1 MRFTLAQLEAFA
13 GIVRGGTF
21 HAAARQLHLT
31 QPTVSQ
37 RIRELEAAIGAPL
50 FLRQRPR
57 LKLTPEGH
65 ALLDFSRR
73 LLGTAGELA
82 AHFQTR
88 NPLKGVL
95 RLGVPATFA
104 HACMTDLLLRL
115 EQRYPDLKASVRV
128 QDSGTM
134 LKMLED
140 EELDVAILV
149 APIASPRLRHQLVG
163 QTELT
168 FFAAPGPRTRGALRA
183 ADLAPRHLMLT
194 PPPSRLLTTVMDWFA
209 AAGVTPARIST
220 CNDIKVAVETVANG
234 VAIGALPLSV
244 VHDAITRGQVRRL
257 TVAPALPA
265 HPVAI
270 CHQRARLGPGLEEVV
285 ELMRDLIAE
294 QRLYG

>member
-1 MRFTLAQLEAFA
+1 MRFTLAQLDAFA
-13 GIVRGGTF
+13 IIVRTGSF

-37 RIRELEAAIGAPL
+37 RIRELETAIGAPL
-50 FLRQRPR
+50 FVRQKPR
-57 LKLTPEGH
+57 IQLTAEGH
-65 ALLDFSRR
+65 ALVDFARR

-82 AHFQTR
+82 AHFRTR
-88 NPLKGVL
+88 NPLRGVL

-104 HACMTDLLLRL
+104 HACMTDFLLRM
-115 EQRYPDLKASVRV
+115 EQRYPELKASVRV
-128 QDSGTM
+128 NDSGTM

-149 APIASPRLRHQLVG
+149 APIISARIRQQAVG

-168 FFAAPGPRTRGALRA
+168 WFAHPGLRTRRALRP
-183 ADLAPRHLMLT
+183 ADLAPMHLMLT

-209 AAGVTPARIST
+209 ASGVTPTRIST

-234 VAIGALPLSV
+234 VAVGALPLSV
-244 VHDAITRGQVRRL
+244 VQDAIARGQVRRL
-257 TVAPALPA
+257 PVKPALPA

-270 CHQRARLGPGLEEVV
+270 CHQTARLGPGLEEVV
-285 ELMRDLIAE
+285 ELMRDLITE

>member
-1 MRFTLAQLEAFA
+1 MRFTLAQLDAFA
-13 GIVRGGTF
+13 IIVRTGSF

-37 RIRELEAAIGAPL
+37 RIRELETAIGAPL
-50 FLRQRPR
+50 FVRQKPR
-57 LKLTPEGH
+57 VKLTPEGH
-65 ALLDFSRR
+65 ALMDFARR

-104 HACMTDLLLRL
+104 HACMTELLLRL

-128 QDSGTM
+128 NDAGMM
-134 LKMLED
+134 LNMLE
-140 EELDVAILV
+140 EGELDVAILV
-149 APIASPRLRHQLVG
+149 APIVSPGLRQTPVG

-168 FFAAPGPRTRGALRA
+168 WFAAPGPRQRAPLRP
-183 ADLAPRHLMLT
+183 ADLAQQHLMLT
-194 PPPSRLLTTVMDWFA
+194 PSTSRLQQTVLDWFA
-209 AAGVTPARIST
+209 AAKVTPARVST

-234 VAIGALPLSV
+234 FAVGVLPLSV
-244 VHDAITRGQVRRL
+244 VQEAITRGQVRRL
-257 TVAPALPA
+257 NVAPPLPT
-265 HPVAI
+265 HPVVI
-270 CHQRARLGPGLEEVV
+270 CHQTEPLGAGLDEVV
-285 ELMRDLIAE
+285 ELMRDLITE